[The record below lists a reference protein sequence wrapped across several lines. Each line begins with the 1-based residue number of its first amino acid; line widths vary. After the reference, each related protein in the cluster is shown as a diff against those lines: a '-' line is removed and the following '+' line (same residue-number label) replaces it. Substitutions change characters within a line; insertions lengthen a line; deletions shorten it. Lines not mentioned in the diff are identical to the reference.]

1 MAVAAH
7 LLTSN
12 IQASKEK
19 TQMQK
24 EDQPAHPSGTFPH
37 RLVGKVA
44 AVTGAGQGIGR
55 AIVIR
60 LMQEGAQLFA
70 SDIREDLL
78 EQLVQDVS
86 QPQITT
92 GIFDAAKASDAGRFV
107 RAVVEKYGR
116 IDIFVNNAGG
126 IRVQPFPNVTEE
138 TWNWTLDLNLK
149 GPYFYMQEAAKQMI
163 AQKHGTIINVASIA
177 GIAGGTTYSPPYAAS
192 KAAIINL
199 TKVAAANL
207 ADSGVTVNAVAPGIV
222 DTAFNWRLDEEL
234 GVKQMGLAKG
244 ELLKRRGASIP
255 LGRLQQPEDI
265 ANVVAF
271 LASSDAS
278 EMTGE
283 TIVVSGGLVMR

>member
-1 MAVAAH
+1 M
-7 LLTSN
+7 
-12 IQASKEK
+12 E
-19 TQMQK
+19 K
-24 EDQPAHPSGTFPH
+24 EDQLSHPAGTFSR
-37 RLVGKVA
+37 RLAGKVA

-55 AIVIR
+55 AIVMR
-60 LMQEGAQLFA
+60 LMQEGASLFA

-78 EQLVQDVS
+78 EKLAHDVS
-86 QPQITT
+86 QTDAQIAT
-92 GIFDAAKASDAGRFV
+92 GMFDAATATDAGRFV
-107 RAVVEKYGR
+107 QAIVERYGR

-126 IRVQPFPNVTEE
+126 IRVQPFPFVTEE

-163 AQKHGTIINVASIA
+163 AQKRGTIINLASIA
-177 GIAGGTTYSPPYAAS
+177 GVAGGTTYSPPYAAS

-207 ADSGVTVNAVAPGIV
+207 ADSGVTVNAIAPGIV
-222 DTAFNWRLDEEL
+222 DTAFNWRLDSEI
-234 GVKQMGLAKG
+234 GVKQMGLPKG

>member
-1 MAVAAH
+1 MEE
-7 LLTSN
+7 
-12 IQASKEK
+12 Q
-19 TQMQK
+19 
-24 EDQPAHPSGTFPH
+24 DQPSHPTGTFPR

-55 AIVIR
+55 AIVMR
-60 LMQEGAQLFA
+60 LMQEGASLFA

-78 EQLVQDVS
+78 EKLAHDVS
-86 QPQITT
+86 QTDAQIAT
-92 GIFDAAKASDAGRFV
+92 GMFDAATATDAGRFV
-107 RAVVEKYGR
+107 QAVVERYGR

-126 IRVQPFPNVTEE
+126 IRVQPFPFVTEE

-163 AQKHGTIINVASIA
+163 AQKRGTIINLASIA
-177 GIAGGTTYSPPYAAS
+177 GIAGGMTYSPPYAAS

-207 ADSGVTVNAVAPGIV
+207 ADSGVTVNAIAPGIV
-222 DTAFNWRLDEEL
+222 DTAFNWRLDSEI
-234 GVKQMGLAKG
+234 GVKQMGLPKG